1 MIRHFLNNHPKLKT
15 FAMKRNDVPLLI
27 NCFRVVTAP
36 LRPVPFFILIGAHK
50 SASTTLYDMI
60 CSHPEITQAYEK
72 EPCYFQF
79 NHKYGQHWYRSRFP
93 ICRRSG
99 EASTGYHWFPETPGL
114 VAREL
119 PNVKLI
125 AIFRN
130 PVERAYSHYQHWKR
144 GGLETL
150 EFVDAIACERAQP
163 MDAWDW
169 CLSNPSKL
177 LPVTVRAYLSHGC
190 YARQL
195 AAWYRWFDP
204 EQILICRTEDLAE
217 DPQSVMERIWKF
229 LNLDPCQIAQTRL
242 NAFSYK
248 TMDPHLR
255 ARLVEYFQPHNRKL
269 YDLLDRDMKWDY

>member
-36 LRPVPFFILIGAHK
+36 LRPAPFFILIGAHK

-72 EPCYFQF
+72 EPCYFQC

-144 GGLETL
+144 EGLETL

-177 LPVTVRAYLSHGC
+177 LPVTIRAYLSHGC

-204 EQILICRTEDLAE
+204 EQILICRTEGRPTTLHGCASTCGMVPLVRSGTNFDLSDRRLGRRSAIGDGAHLE
-217 DPQSVMERIWKF
+217 IPKF
-229 LNLDPCQIAQTRL
+229 GSMP
-242 NAFSYK
+242 
-248 TMDPHLR
+248 
-255 ARLVEYFQPHNRKL
+255 NRT
-269 YDLLDRDMKWDY
+269 D

>member
-1 MIRHFLNNHPKLKT
+1 
-15 FAMKRNDVPLLI
+15 MKRNDVPLLI

-150 EFVDAIACERAQP
+150 EFVDAIGLRESAAYGRMGLVFIQSFQTATCYGP
-163 MDAWDW
+163 
-169 CLSNPSKL
+169 CLSFARVLCASTCGMVPL
-177 LPVTVRAYLSHGC
+177 VRSGTNFDLSDRRLGRGSAIGDGAH
-190 YARQL
+190 L
-195 AAWYRWFDP
+195 EIP
-204 EQILICRTEDLAE
+204 
-217 DPQSVMERIWKF
+217 KF
-229 LNLDPCQIAQTRL
+229 GSMPNCT
-242 NAFSYK
+242 N
-248 TMDPHLR
+248 
-255 ARLVEYFQPHNRKL
+255 
-269 YDLLDRDMKWDY
+269 